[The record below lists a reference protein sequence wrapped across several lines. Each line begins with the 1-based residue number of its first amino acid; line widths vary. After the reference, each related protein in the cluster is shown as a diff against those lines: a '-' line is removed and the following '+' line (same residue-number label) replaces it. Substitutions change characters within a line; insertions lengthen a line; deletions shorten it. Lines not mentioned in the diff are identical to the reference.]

1 MLSSNF
7 ISPSVYGAL
16 PDIDDT
22 SALPDATLQALGHL
36 IVAFNVE
43 QLVGVGL
50 LHKHFELAQ
59 NTIMVHNGHVCKP
72 EPIQSSLSTTGTS
85 FFWDGNNFQAF
96 EYGQE
101 EPLALPNDFLDAFA
115 NHLECYQLSSKVAL
129 SKLDAKQAVRHPMS
143 SDEAELIAHKSGPG
157 KRLLMEHLDFA
168 TKSHIVEVAPS
179 IQPREATQWI
189 FQGGFPVVTH
199 GCARTSCGQGDYI
212 HKKKVNECVH
222 NYQHMNADT

>member
-59 NTIMVHNGHVCKP
+59 DTIMVHNGHVCKP

-101 EPLALPNDFLDAFA
+101 EPLALPNDFLNAFA

-129 SKLDAKQAVRHPMS
+129 SKLDAKQA
-143 SDEAELIAHKSGPG
+143 SGPG

-189 FQGGFPVVTH
+189 FEGGFPVVTH

-212 HKKKVNECVH
+212 HKKK
-222 NYQHMNADT
+222 